1 MRFDLYLNIFKN
13 DIYNLNFIFSL
24 FIVTPLGYARGKGHH
39 ESSVHRNPYE
49 AHNAYDII
57 RTQDADLA
65 VSKTTI
71 LYLKGEGVEEYT
83 QFTYEVIFEPS
94 LCLFLRGA
102 RHLVQVVSFV
112 DFDITY
118 GYFRSL
124 V

>member
-65 VSKTTI
+65 VSNPFST
-71 LYLKGEGVEEYT
+71 
-83 QFTYEVIFEPS
+83 
-94 LCLFLRGA
+94 
-102 RHLVQVVSFV
+102 
-112 DFDITY
+112 
-118 GYFRSL
+118 
-124 V
+124 